1 MLEGVRIIMVI
12 GDMVSG
18 TDLFNR
24 EVVGKVEKV
33 LNKFPIAIVRT
44 GRDNTQVTQCD
55 INNISVVNEQVY
67 R

>member
-1 MLEGVRIIMVI
+1 MLEGVRIIMVT

-24 EVVGKVEKV
+24 DVVGKVENV
-33 LNKFPIAIVRT
+33 LDKFQIAIVRT

-55 INNISVVNEQVY
+55 VSCISVVKVE
-67 R
+67 